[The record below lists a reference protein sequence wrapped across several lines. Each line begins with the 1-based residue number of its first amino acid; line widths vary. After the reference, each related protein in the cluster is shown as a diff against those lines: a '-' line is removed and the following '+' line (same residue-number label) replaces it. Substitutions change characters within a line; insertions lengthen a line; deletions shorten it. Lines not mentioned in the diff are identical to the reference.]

1 MCSTVVSEKEKAL
14 PHPRDHA
21 QTTPDKPAIIMAN
34 SGEVVT
40 YRQLEERA
48 NQLAHLFR
56 KLGLQAGDHISLM
69 MENNRRFFEI
79 LWAAQRAGLIY
90 TPISTHLIESEVDYI
105 LNNSGAKAF
114 LFTARFLKTA
124 AALRDQGNTVET
136 FLLLGDV
143 AQADFDLL
151 ETMVAKMPTTPIADE
166 EQGVVMFYSS
176 GTTGLPKGV
185 FNPPASKDIYDHNRA
200 VLSIGYNFKFGA
212 HTRYLS
218 PAPLYHAAP
227 LVYNVVTMIF
237 GGTSIIMERFDA
249 ENALRLIEEYRP
261 NYSQWVPIM
270 FIRMLKLPTAVREQ
284 YDVSSMKLALHAA
297 APCPIEIKERMID
310 WWGPVIFEYYGA
322 SEGHGLTAIT
332 SEEWLTHKGSVGQA
346 FLGTIHILDE
356 EGNELPTGEI
366 GEVYFSGGNQFSY
379 HREEAKTKQAYNQA
393 GYNSVGDIGWIDEE
407 GYLYLT
413 DRKNFTIISGG
424 VNIYPQ
430 EIENCI
436 INHPQVADVAVFGIP
451 HPEFG
456 QEVKAVVQP
465 LKWAEQSPMLAN
477 DILNYC
483 HDHLA
488 HIKVPRSLDFMQELP
503 RKDNGKLYKRRL
515 VEQYVR

>member
-1 MCSTVVSEKEKAL
+1 M

-21 QTTPDKPAIIMAN
+21 QATPDKPVIIMAD

-56 KLGLQAGDHISLM
+56 QLGLQAGDHIGMM

-79 LWAAQRAGLIY
+79 IWAAQRAGIIF
-90 TPISTHLIESEVDYI
+90 TPISTHLIESEVNYI
-105 LNNSGAKAF
+105 LNNCGAKAF
-114 LFTARFLKTA
+114 LFTARFSTTA
-124 AALRDQGNTVET
+124 ATLREKGSSVET
-136 FLLLGDV
+136 FLLLGDE
-143 AQADFDLL
+143 ALADAPLANATLADFDLL
-151 ETMVAKMPTTPIADE
+151 ETLVADMPITPIDDE
-166 EQGVVMFYSS
+166 EQGGVMFYSS
-176 GTTGLPKGV
+176 GTTGVPKGV
-185 FNPPASKDIYDHNRA
+185 FNPPGSKNIYEHSAS
-200 VLSIGYNFKFGA
+200 VLSIGETFKFGP

-227 LVYNVVTMIF
+227 LVYNFVNMVF
-237 GGTSIIMERFDA
+237 GGTSIIMKRFDA
-249 ENALRLIEEYRP
+249 ENALRTIEEFRP

-270 FIRMLKLPTAVREQ
+270 FIRMLKLPAAIRNQ

-297 APCPIEIKERMID
+297 APCPIEIKEQMID

-332 SEEWLTHKGSVGQA
+332 SEEWLLHKGSVGRA

-356 EGNELPTGEI
+356 NGDELPAGEI
-366 GEVYFSGGNQFSY
+366 GDVYFSGGGQFTY
-379 HREEAKTKQAYNQA
+379 FGEEEKTKQAYSKT
-393 GYNSVGDIGWIDEE
+393 GYNTVGDIGWVDEE

-465 LKWAEQSPMLAN
+465 LNWAEQSPLLAN
-477 DILNYC
+477 DILEHC
-483 HDHLA
+483 HDNLA

-515 VEQYVR
+515 VEQYS